1 MKVEQMTTASWLLS
15 SGGRRGSL
23 VRFLKR
29 TPITEGSSPRVVVT
43 DVSFLTAAGHLADA
57 LELVPPVSNP
67 DFILRTLEIAL
78 EHAVGVI
85 IPTIDPELEV
95 YARHRELFA
104 EQGVNVWISSPA
116 VTRLGWDK
124 WALYKWLVQ
133 QGLPTVDTVQRQ
145 DASQRPI
152 HGPVVAKPR
161 NGSSAIGVIRADS
174 LAELQLEALGDEYI
188 VQSRATGYEITVDF
202 AVGSDGRPLAIVPR
216 RRLEVRGGEVSK
228 AVTVAAPAVVDL
240 VEELIAKLPGAYGAL
255 NVQLF
260 CDPKTQDL
268 RIIEINPRFGGG
280 YPLTHLSGANFF
292 EALLRDG
299 RGERFRP
306 LLGKPGTL
314 MLRYDSEVIVPDYAV
329 ENDG

>member
-1 MKVEQMTTASWLLS
+1 MTTASWLLS

-29 TPITEGSSPRVVVT
+29 TPIAEGSSPRVVVT
-43 DVSFLTAAGHLADA
+43 DVSLLTAAGHLADA
-57 LELVPPVSNP
+57 LELVPPVSSP
-67 DFILRTLEIAL
+67 DFIPRTLEIAL

-104 EQGVNVWISSPA
+104 EQGVNIWISSPS

-124 WALYKWLVQ
+124 WALYEWLVQ
-133 QGLPTVDTVQRQ
+133 QGLPTVDTIQRQ
-145 DASQRPI
+145 DAAQRPI

-161 NGSSAIGVIRADS
+161 NGSSAIGVVRADS
-174 LAELQLEALGDEYI
+174 LAELQLDALGDEYI
-188 VQSRATGYEITVDF
+188 VQSRAAGYEITVDF

-240 VEELIAKLPGAYGAL
+240 VEELIARLPGAYGAL

-260 CDPKTQDL
+260 CDPRTQDL

-306 LLGKPGTL
+306 PLWKPGTL